1 MQNTLEQ
8 QTARRSKVQAEIAD
22 MQAYVDSAEY
32 TALPPAHQS
41 AIQTNIAVLLNLDTI
56 LGVRL
61 DLLALPEETEQA

>member
-1 MQNTLEQ
+1 MQNTVEQ

-22 MQAYVDSAEY
+22 MQTYVDSAEY
-32 TALPPAHQS
+32 QALPLVHQS

-61 DLLALPEETEQA
+61 DLLALPEEPEQA